1 MSLAKQTAVHE
12 NPCYDFISSLKR
24 IQNNPGFTPSKNPN
38 RELAQWAQEALTRFP
53 EDLRKLLAV
62 YFNLETFYGMSLVG
76 YVARWNPVN
85 IEEFLTR
92 LEQVEALDILT
103 RFMYSGIGP
112 GSNFSQEHIRSLM
125 EKDKEAW
132 RFINDQLSF
141 SVQEK
146 WQILQFVMDPQAMK
160 QDLLRLLTWHYKSLY
175 AGEEALAARQIQG
188 TVQELKERVQKYGEE
203 YLKLL
208 IPLDYSKRKDAKIT
222 LAVSYYWET
231 GQSINILED
240 VYVYGYRFFEQIE
253 VQHSVLAGVQTFKVL
268 ADETRLNIIRLL
280 AGRPWYGHELAER
293 LGVSNSTISHHMTQL
308 IMAGLVHSYR
318 EENRVYFQLEP
329 GKFRQVLSQ
338 VVDGVLEQG

>member
-1 MSLAKQTAVHE
+1 MFLAKQTSIHE

-38 RELAQWAQEALTRFP
+38 RELAGWAQEAITRFP
-53 EDLRKLLAV
+53 EELRKLLAIF
-62 YFNLETFYGMSLVG
+62 FNQETFYGMSLVG
-76 YVARWNPVN
+76 YVARWNPEN

-112 GSNFSQEHIRSLM
+112 GSDFSQEHIRSLM
-125 EKDKEAW
+125 EQDKEVW

-146 WQILQFVMDPQAMK
+146 WQILQFVMDPETMK
-160 QDLLRLLTWHYKSLY
+160 QDLLRLLNWHYNNIY
-175 AGEEALAARQIQG
+175 PGQEALASRQIQG
-188 TVQELKERVQKYGEE
+188 TLQELKERVQKYGEE

-240 VYVYGYRFFEQIE
+240 VYVFGYRFFEQVE
-253 VQHSVLAGVQTFKVL
+253 AQHSVLAGVQTFKVL
-268 ADETRLNIIRLL
+268 ADETRLSIIRLL

-308 IMAGLVHSYR
+308 VMAGLVHSYR

-329 GKFRQVLSQ
+329 SQFREVLNQ